1 MALQSHYEYQ
11 VVTQRRCFTTLFV
24 SRLYKTTTCKQVWL
38 HLNVEIT
45 CGHVEFVP
53 ETLNKNLYVR
63 CYIKVLQCLI
73 PIVHLEP
80 LTHDCPAK
88 AIKCWNTG
96 KWLAKKETKS
106 FKWNQSRLLTRGKC
120 LPKSAWVRPL
130 TLWSFHGGHSGII
143 CNAQQNEK
151 KGIPLEFR
159 MTRKHPRA
167 NT

>member
-1 MALQSHYEYQ
+1 M
-11 VVTQRRCFTTLFV
+11 VTQRRCFTTLFV

-53 ETLNKNLYVR
+53 ETLIKNLYVR
-63 CYIKVLQCLI
+63 CYTRSSNVWFQSSSFSWS
-73 PIVHLEP
+73 HLEP

-96 KWLAKKETKS
+96 KWLAKMETKS

-130 TLWSFHGGHSGII
+130 TLWSFQGGHSGII

-151 KGIPLEFR
+151 KEIPLEFR
-159 MTRKHPRA
+159 MTRKHPTA